1 MKSLQ
6 VGSCR
11 GKICGHELLIHVG
24 TSDEG
29 NDGLFP
35 FYLSLVSILYTVI
48 FKEIV
53 SAIVMS
59 VECIVSLLIIEP
71 LEFPGSRQDAA

>member
-1 MKSLQ
+1 MGSLQ
-6 VGSCR
+6 VGSGR
-11 GKICGHELLIHVG
+11 VKICGHELLIHVG

-35 FYLSLVSILYTVI
+35 FYLSLVSIMYTVI

-53 SAIVMS
+53 SVIVMS